1 MQRYAAADVSA
12 AGRPTPCSDDLT
24 QLAAVMSQAGEHFF
38 LPGDPNWDNQK
49 RNLAIQAYIQFEMP
63 GLFSRGREWCLRQL
77 ERREKEPWLQEW
89 IEILDRGDPSELAD
103 ILLSPDQDRVR
114 QRSSMVFAEEPDYG
128 TVLRIKRLGV
138 A

>member
-1 MQRYAAADVSA
+1 MLRRFDATGCGNVASRRAFS
-12 AGRPTPCSDDLT
+12 
-24 QLAAVMSQAGEHFF
+24 